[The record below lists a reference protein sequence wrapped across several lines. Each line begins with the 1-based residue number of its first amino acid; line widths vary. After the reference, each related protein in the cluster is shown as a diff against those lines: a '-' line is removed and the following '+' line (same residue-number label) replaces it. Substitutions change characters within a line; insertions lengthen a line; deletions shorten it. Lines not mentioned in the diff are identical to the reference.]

1 MTAELLRLSDVPSAR
16 PGADPASHWPRL
28 SAATAHLDPPL
39 GVIDR
44 AALAYNAAD
53 LVRRAG
59 GMPIRVASK
68 SIRVRGILEA
78 VLAQPGFAGV
88 LAYTLPE
95 ALWLA
100 SPRAA
105 GGTAGA
111 TARGGGAGGDGAS
124 GGSDIDDV
132 VLGYPTTDRAAIARL
147 AADEQLAARVTLM
160 IDDVAHLDLID
171 AVAAPNAR
179 ASIRIAIELDA
190 SWRSPFGHLGVRRS
204 PLHSPEQLAALAR
217 IVTERAGFTLVGVMA
232 YEAQIAGLG
241 DAPTGRPVR
250 AFLVRG
256 IQRQSRAELRDRRA
270 RAIAAV
276 SAVADA
282 AGTPLQFVNGGGTGS
297 LESTSAEPA
306 VTELAAGSGLMGPH
320 LFDTYRAFTPA
331 PAASFALPVV
341 RRPTDDI
348 ATLLGGG
355 WIASGPPGPDRLPQ
369 VVWPQGL
376 RMLSAEAAGEVQTPL
391 RGPAART
398 LHVGDRVWLRH
409 TKAGELSE
417 HLDSFHVVDGD
428 TVTGELPTYRG
439 ERKAFL

>member
-1 MTAELLRLSDVPSAR
+1 VTAELLRLSDVPSAR
-16 PGADPASHWPRL
+16 PGADPATHWPRL
-28 SAATAHLDPPL
+28 TAATAHLDPPL

-111 TARGGGAGGDGAS
+111 TARGGAAGGDGAS

-171 AVAAPNAR
+171 AVTPPSAR

-190 SWRSPFGHLGVRRS
+190 SWRSPIGHLGVRRS

-250 AFLVRG
+250 ALLVRG

-369 VVWPQGL
+369 VVWPEGL

-391 RGPAART
+391 RGSAART
-398 LHVGDRVWLRH
+398 LRVGDRVWLRH

>member
-1 MTAELLRLSDVPSAR
+1 MTADLLRLHDVPAAR
-16 PGADPASHWPRL
+16 PGAVASEHWPRL
-28 SAATAHLDPPL
+28 TAATADLDAPF

-44 AALAYNAAD
+44 AALAHNAAD

-78 VLAQPGFAGV
+78 VLAHPGYAGV

-100 SPRAA
+100 SPRAQ
-105 GGTAGA
+105 
-111 TARGGGAGGDGAS
+111 

-132 VLGYPTTDRAAIARL
+132 VMGYPTTDRAALARL

-160 IDDVAHLDLID
+160 IDDVAHLDAID
-171 AVAAPNAR
+171 AVVAPGAR
-179 ASIRIAIELDA
+179 PSIRIALELDA
-190 SWRSPFGHLGVRRS
+190 SWRALFLGHLGVRRS
-204 PLHSPEQLAALAR
+204 PLHEPAQLAALAR
-217 IVTERAGFTLVGVMA
+217 IVTERAGFTLVGAMA

-241 DAPTGRPVR
+241 DAPPGRPVR
-250 AFLVRG
+250 GALVRG
-256 IQRQSRAELRDRRA
+256 IQKRSRAELRDRRG

-276 SAVADA
+276 REIAEA

-297 LESTSAEPA
+297 LESTSADPS

-320 LFDTYRAFTPA
+320 LFDTYRGFTPA
-331 PAASFALPVV
+331 PAAAFALPVV

-348 ATLLGGG
+348 VTLLGGG
-355 WIASGPPGPDRLPQ
+355 WIASGPHGADRLPQ
-369 VVWPQGL
+369 VVWPEGL
-376 RMLSAEAAGEVQTPL
+376 RMLEAEGAGEVQTPL

-398 LHVGDRVWLRH
+398 LRVGDRVWLRH

-417 HLDSFHVVDGD
+417 HLDSLHVVDGD
-428 TVTGELPTYRG
+428 RVTGELPTYRG
-439 ERKAFL
+439 EGTAFL

>member
-1 MTAELLRLSDVPSAR
+1 VTAELLRLTDVPGVR
-16 PGADPASHWPRL
+16 PGADAATHWPRL
-28 SAATAHLDPPL
+28 TAATAHLDPPL

-44 AALAYNAAD
+44 AALAHNAAD

-59 GMPIRVASK
+59 GTPIRVASK

-88 LAYTLPE
+88 LTYTLPE

-100 SPRAA
+100 SPRAH
-105 GGTAGA
+105 
-111 TARGGGAGGDGAS
+111 
-124 GGSDIDDV
+124 GGSDFDDV
-132 VLGYPTTDRAAIARL
+132 VLGYPTSDRAAIARL

-171 AVAAPNAR
+171 QVVAPSAR
-179 ASIRIAIELDA
+179 PSIRIAIELDA
-190 SWRSPFGHLGVRRS
+190 SWRSPIGHLGVRRS
-204 PLHSPEQLAALAR
+204 PLYTPEQLAGLAR
-217 IVTERAGFTLVGVMA
+217 IVAERPGFTLVGVMA

-241 DAPTGRPVR
+241 DAPPGHPLRG
-250 AFLVRG
+250 ALVRG
-256 IQRQSRAELRDRRA
+256 IQRRSRAELRDRRA

-276 SAVADA
+276 NAIADA
-282 AGTPLQFVNGGGTGS
+282 AGTPVQFVNGGGTGS
-297 LESTSAEPA
+297 LESTAAEPA
-306 VTELAAGSGLMGPH
+306 ITELAAGSGLMGPH
-320 LFDTYRAFTPA
+320 LFDTYRGFTPA

-369 VVWPQGL
+369 VVWPEGL

-391 RGPAART
+391 RGSAARS
-398 LHVGDRVWLRH
+398 LRVGDRVWLRH

-417 HLDSFHVVDGD
+417 HLDGFSVVDGD
-428 TVTGELPTYRG
+428 RVTGELMTYPG
-439 ERKAFL
+439 EGKAFL

>member
-1 MTAELLRLSDVPSAR
+1 MTAELLRLHDVPGAR
-16 PGADPASHWPRL
+16 PGATPSEFWPRL
-28 SAATAHLDPPL
+28 TVATAHLDPPL

-44 AALAYNAAD
+44 AAFAYNAAD

-59 GMPIRVASK
+59 GVPIRVASK
-68 SIRVRGILEA
+68 SIRVRGLIDA
-78 VLAQPGFAGV
+78 VLAHPGFAGV

-100 SPRAA
+100 SPSSA
-105 GGTAGA
+105 
-111 TARGGGAGGDGAS
+111 GDGAS
-124 GGSDIDDV
+124 GIGAGTGSSGGIDDV
-132 VLGYPTTDRAAIARL
+132 VLGYPTTDRAALARL

-171 AVAAPNAR
+171 SVTPPSAR
-179 ASIRIAIELDA
+179 PSIRIALELDA
-190 SWRSPFGHLGVRRS
+190 SWRGPLGHLGVRRS
-204 PLHSPEQLAALAR
+204 PLHEPEQLAALAR
-217 IVTERAGFTLVGVMA
+217 IVTERPGFTLVGVMA

-241 DAPTGRPVR
+241 DAPPGRPVR
-250 AFLVRG
+250 GALVRG
-256 IQRQSRAELRDRRA
+256 IQRRSRAELADRRSRA
-270 RAIAAV
+270 VAAVRAI
-276 SAVADA
+276 ADA

-297 LESTSAEPA
+297 LESTAADPS

-320 LFDTYRAFTPA
+320 LFDTYRGFTPA
-331 PAASFALPVV
+331 PAAAFALPVV

-355 WIASGPPGPDRLPQ
+355 WIASGPPGIDRLPQ
-369 VVWPQGL
+369 VVWPEGL
-376 RMLSAEAAGEVQTPL
+376 RMLGTEGAGEVQTPL

-417 HLDSFHVVDGD
+417 HLDAFHVVDGD
-428 TVTGELPTYRG
+428 QVTGELPTYRG
-439 ERKAFL
+439 EGQAFL

>member
-1 MTAELLRLSDVPSAR
+1 VTAELLRLTDVPGDR
-16 PGADPASHWPRL
+16 PGADAATHWPRL
-28 SAATAHLDPPL
+28 TAITAHLDPPL

-78 VLAQPGFAGV
+78 VLAQPGYAGV

-100 SPRAA
+100 SS
-105 GGTAGA
+105 
-111 TARGGGAGGDGAS
+111 RGQ

-171 AVAAPNAR
+171 SVVAPSAR

-190 SWRSPFGHLGVRRS
+190 SWRGPLGHLGVRRS

-250 AFLVRG
+250 ALLVRG
-256 IQRQSRAELRDRRA
+256 VQRQSRAELRDRRA

-297 LESTSAEPA
+297 LESTSAEAA

-369 VVWPQGL
+369 VVWPEGL
-376 RMLSAEAAGEVQTPL
+376 RMLGTEAAGEVQTPL

>member
-1 MTAELLRLSDVPSAR
+1 MTAELLRLTDVPGTR
-16 PGADPASHWPRL
+16 PGADAATHWPRL
-28 SAATAHLDPPL
+28 TAATAHLDPPL

-53 LVRRAG
+53 LVRRADG
-59 GMPIRVASK
+59 TPIRMASK
-68 SIRVRGILEA
+68 SIRVRGILDA

-100 SPRAA
+100 SPRTAA
-105 GGTAGA
+105 
-111 TARGGGAGGDGAS
+111 
-124 GGSDIDDV
+124 GSDITDV
-132 VLGYPTTDRAAIARL
+132 VLGYPTTDRAAIAHL

-171 AVAAPNAR
+171 RVVAPGAR
-179 ASIRIAIELDA
+179 PSIRIAIELDA
-190 SWRSPFGHLGVRRS
+190 SWRSPIGHLGVRRS
-204 PLHSPEQLAALAR
+204 PLHTPDQLAALAR
-217 IVTERAGFTLVGVMA
+217 IVTERPGFTLVGVMA

-241 DAPTGRPVR
+241 DAPPGRPLR
-250 AFLVRG
+250 GALVRG
-256 IQRQSRAELRDRRA
+256 IQRRSRAELRDRRA

-276 SAVADA
+276 SAIAEA

-297 LESTSAEPA
+297 LESTAAEPA
-306 VTELAAGSGLMGPH
+306 ITELAAGSGLMGPH
-320 LFDTYRAFTPA
+320 LFDTYRGFTPA
-331 PAASFALPVV
+331 PAAAFALPVV

-369 VVWPQGL
+369 VVWPEGL

-391 RGPAART
+391 RGPAARA

-417 HLDSFHVVDGD
+417 HLDAFHVVDGD
-428 TVTGELPTYRG
+428 HITGELPTYRG
-439 ERKAFL
+439 EGKAFL

>member
-1 MTAELLRLSDVPSAR
+1 MSDVPSAR
-16 PGADPASHWPRL
+16 PGAGAAAHWPRL
-28 SAATAHLDPPL
+28 TAATAHLDPPL

-105 GGTAGA
+105 AGTAS
-111 TARGGGAGGDGAS
+111 ARASRGGAGGDGAS
-124 GGSDIDDV
+124 AGGSDIDDV

-147 AADEQLAARVTLM
+147 AADAQLSARVTLM

-171 AVAAPNAR
+171 AVTPPSAR

-190 SWRSPFGHLGVRRS
+190 SWRGPLGHLGVRRS

-250 AFLVRG
+250 ALLVRG

-282 AGTPLQFVNGGGTGS
+282 VGTPLQFVNGGGTGS
-297 LESTSAEPA
+297 LESTSAEAA

-331 PAASFALPVV
+331 PAASFALPVA

-369 VVWPQGL
+369 VVWPEGL
-376 RMLSAEAAGEVQTPL
+376 RMLGTEAAGEVQTPL

-417 HLDSFHVVDGD
+417 HLDAFHVLDGD

-439 ERKAFL
+439 EGKAFL

>member
-1 MTAELLRLSDVPSAR
+1 VTAELLRLSDVPSAR
-16 PGADPASHWPRL
+16 PGADPTTHWPRL
-28 SAATAHLDPPL
+28 TAATAHLDPPL

-78 VLAQPGFAGV
+78 VLAHPGFAGV

-111 TARGGGAGGDGAS
+111 TARRGGAS
-124 GGSDIDDV
+124 GGSDIADV
-132 VLGYPTTDRAAIARL
+132 VVGYPTTDRAAIARL
-147 AADEQLAARVTLM
+147 GADEQLAARVTLM

-171 AVAAPNAR
+171 SVVAPSAR

-190 SWRSPFGHLGVRRS
+190 SWRGPLGHLGVRRS
-204 PLHSPEQLAALAR
+204 PLHTPGQLAGLAR
-217 IVTERAGFTLVGVMA
+217 TVTERAGFTLVGVMA

-241 DAPTGRPVR
+241 DAPPGRPLR
-250 AFLVRG
+250 GMLVRG

-276 SAVADA
+276 RAVAEA

-297 LESTSAEPA
+297 LESTSSEPA

-369 VVWPQGL
+369 VVWPEGL
-376 RMLSAEAAGEVQTPL
+376 RMLGTEAAGEVQTPL

-417 HLDSFHVVDGD
+417 HLDAFQVVDGD
-428 TVTGELPTYRG
+428 QVSGELPTYRG
-439 ERKAFL
+439 EGKVFL